1 MNNALSAE
9 WIKFS
14 SLRGSWVRVGLVSVV
29 YVLAT
34 VMALSLFNS
43 DFGTASESTAG
54 PDRVRVLTSGNILT
68 SLVMVVLGVKV
79 FTDEIKTRSIINSVA
94 AIPDRA
100 DLLAAKALLVG
111 VAGVIAALVAN
122 LISVTV
128 AVIGLDQK
136 GFSVGLQD
144 DDLVRAVLGGICYL
158 TIAALFGLGIGIIM
172 NSPTSAVAV
181 GITWPLAGEVMV
193 GSMLPDRLAEIL
205 PFEAGRA
212 LFEAPARDDLPPWE
226 GGAIFLAWTAVLLL
240 VGWQVFERRDLGSS

>member
-1 MNNALSAE
+1 MNNAIRAE

-14 SLRGSWVRVGLVSVV
+14 SLRGSWIRVALVTVV

-43 DFGTASESTAG
+43 DFGSASESTAG

-68 SLVMVVLGVKV
+68 SLVMVVLGAKV
-79 FTDEIKTRSIINSVA
+79 FTDEIKSRSIINSVA

-100 DLLAAKALLVG
+100 DLLAAKAVIVG
-111 VAGVIAALVAN
+111 GVGIVAAVIANV
-122 LISVTV
+122 ISVTI
-128 AVIGLDQK
+128 AVVGLDQK

-144 DDLVRAVLGGICYL
+144 DDLARAVLGGICYL
-158 TIAALFGLGIGIIM
+158 AIAALFGLGIGIVM

-193 GSMLPDRLAEIL
+193 SSVLPDWLSKIM

-212 LFEAPARDDLPPWE
+212 MFEAPARDGMPPWE

-240 VGWQVFERRDLGSS
+240 VGWRMFERRDLGSS